1 MSPEP
6 CSKGQLLTIP
16 VGGGGL
22 LPSLILCQ
30 NLLSFAVIDIMA
42 TEAALGGE
50 GVFGLRVPVLSQS
63 IKGIQVRNSSRN

>member
-6 CSKGQLLTIP
+6 CSEGQLLTIP
-16 VGGGGL
+16 VGGGG